1 MKIESIPILVFFV
14 IVCIIVVISTEAG
27 YLIGNRVHKKSVKK
41 KETFEEKE
49 SPVSGISGSVLGL
62 LVFIL
67 VFTFSIVSDRYDNK
81 RRLVR
86 EEAHAIRTVWLRSD
100 FLPEPDRAKSK
111 ELLKE
116 YVAMRA
122 NVVEAARSNQIEA
135 LLAKST
141 KIQDQLF
148 DIAVINARKDMNSDV
163 AALYIESLNEMIN
176 FHFERVSIGLQVRIP
191 DGIWLILFILM
202 ILSMFTVGYQTAIA
216 NSSRTWL
223 SVILAISFS
232 LVITLIAVLD
242 RPQTEFLKI
251 SQQSMIDLST
261 YINKGMTQKNN

>member
-1 MKIESIPILVFFV
+1 MTIESIPILVFFL
-14 IVCIIVVISTEAG
+14 IVCLIVVASIELG
-27 YLIGNRVHKKSVKK
+27 YLIGNIIHKKSVKK
-41 KETFEEKE
+41 REASEEKE

-67 VFTFSIVSDRYDNK
+67 VFTFSIVSERYDNK

-86 EEAHAIRTVWLRSD
+86 EEAHAIRTAWLRSD
-100 FLPEPDRAKSK
+100 FLPEPDRGKSK
-111 ELLKE
+111 ILLKE
-116 YVAMRA
+116 YVSMRA
-122 NVVEAARSNQIEA
+122 DVIQAAESNQIEV

-148 DIAVINARKDMNSDV
+148 DMAVINARKDMNSDV
-163 AALYIESLNEMIN
+163 AALYIESLNEMIT

-202 ILSMFTVGYQTAIA
+202 FFSMFTVGYQTAIA

-223 SVILAISFS
+223 SSILAISFS
-232 LVITLIAVLD
+232 LVVTLIAILD
-242 RPQTEFLKI
+242 RPQTDFLTI
-251 SQQSMIDLST
+251 SQQSMIELKT
-261 YINKGMTQKNN
+261 YIDQEMMLKK

>member
-1 MKIESIPILVFFV
+1 MKIESIPILVFFL
-14 IVCIIVVISTEAG
+14 IVCIIVVVSIEIG
-27 YLIGNRVHKKSVKK
+27 YLIGNSVHKKSVKK
-41 KETFEEKE
+41 RELFEEKE

-67 VFTFSIVSDRYDNK
+67 VFTFSIVSERYDNK

-86 EEAHAIRTVWLRSD
+86 EEANAIRTAWFRTD
-100 FLPEPDRAKSK
+100 FLPEPDRGKSK

-116 YVAMRA
+116 YVAMRSD
-122 NVVEAARSNQIEA
+122 VIQAAKSNQMKE
-135 LLAKST
+135 LMAKST

-148 DIAVINARKDMNSDV
+148 DIAVVNARKDMNSDV

-191 DGIWLILFILM
+191 NGIWLILFVLM
-202 ILSMFTVGYQTAIA
+202 VFSMFTVGYQTAIA

-223 SVILAISFS
+223 SAVLAISFS
-232 LVITLIAVLD
+232 LVVTLIAVLD
-242 RPQTEFLKI
+242 RPQTDFLTI
-251 SQQSMIDLST
+251 SQQSMIDLNT
-261 YINKGMTQKNN
+261 YINQEMTQKK